1 MFSISIASGLTVLRD
16 AAWLTRARVKGYLR
30 LLLAVTAIG
39 AIAWVALSHGG
50 RDARGMPLGT
60 DFLSFWAASRL
71 ALSGH
76 PAAAYDMAA
85 HAAAQRAAFGGAS
98 LGYAA
103 FFYPPLFL
111 LVCLP
116 LGLGPYFVALA
127 AWLGLTGAAC
137 WRVIRAILGDAGR
150 GLGLTML
157 AFPGVFS
164 TIGHGQN
171 AFLTTALIG
180 LGFLVIDRRPILAGA
195 LLGLLAFKP
204 HLGLMLPIA
213 LVVAG
218 RWKAAA
224 AAAGAVLLFAVAAL
238 LAFGADTWRGFLGV
252 SPVAKL
258 ALERGLMGFEK
269 MQSVFAATRLWG
281 GPLWLSYA
289 LQAAAAAIACLA
301 VVGVA
306 RWSGARRGAGR
317 GLALGAT
324 TATATL
330 VASPFVLD
338 YDLMILAVPIAW
350 MVREGVRGGFA
361 PWEKSVLF
369 AAFVL
374 PLVSRVVAL
383 RTGVPLGP
391 PVVLALLAVVARR
404 AGREGFGLD
413 SGADN
418 GREEPTEAMKRRIDP

>member
-1 MFSISIASGLTVLRD
+1 
-16 AAWLTRARVKGYLR
+16 
-30 LLLAVTAIG
+30 
-39 AIAWVALSHGG
+39 
-50 RDARGMPLGT
+50 
-60 DFLSFWAASRL
+60 
-71 ALSGH
+71 
-76 PAAAYDMAA
+76 
-85 HAAAQRAAFGGAS
+85 
-98 LGYAA
+98 
-103 FFYPPLFL
+103 
-111 LVCLP
+111 
-116 LGLGPYFVALA
+116 
-127 AWLGLTGAAC
+127 
-137 WRVIRAILGDAGR
+137 
-150 GLGLTML
+150 
-157 AFPGVFS
+157 
-164 TIGHGQN
+164 
-171 AFLTTALIG
+171 
-180 LGFLVIDRRPILAGA
+180 VIDRRPVLAGA

-204 HLGLMLPIA
+204 HLGLMLPVA
-213 LVVAG
+213 LVASG
-218 RWKAAA
+218 RWKAATS
-224 AAAGAVLLFAVAAL
+224 AAGAVLLFAGAAL

-252 SPVAKL
+252 SPMAKL
-258 ALERGLMGFEK
+258 ALEQGLMGFEK

-281 GPLWLSYA
+281 GPLWLSYG

-306 RWSGARRGAGR
+306 RHIGARRGAGR

-383 RTGVPLGP
+383 RTGVPLGA

-418 GREEPTEAMKRRIDP
+418 GREEPTEATKRRIDP